1 MLKFGEVISKH
12 KTLILI
18 IAVILLIPS
27 AYGYIKTRVN
37 YDILSY
43 LPKDIETMEGQDI
56 LVDEFGTGAFSMFV
70 VEGMPDKDV
79 AALKEKIEAVDHVEK
94 VIWYDSIADLSVPKE
109 ILPEKLYN
117 AFNNDD
123 KDATM
128 MPL

>member
-43 LPKDIETMEGQDI
+43 LPKQWKARI
-56 LVDEFGTGAFSMFV
+56 S
-70 VEGMPDKDV
+70 
-79 AALKEKIEAVDHVEK
+79 
-94 VIWYDSIADLSVPKE
+94 
-109 ILPEKLYN
+109 
-117 AFNNDD
+117 
-123 KDATM
+123 
-128 MPL
+128 

>member
-79 AALKEKIEAVDHVEK
+79 AALKEKM
-94 VIWYDSIADLSVPKE
+94 WRRLSGMTVSP
-109 ILPEKLYN
+109 ICQYLRRYFPRSY
-117 AFNNDD
+117 
-123 KDATM
+123 TM
-128 MPL
+128 HSTMTTRMPL